1 MVESRPNG
9 LREGGGRRSGT
20 SINPP
25 RCGGFA
31 PVASA
36 DPNSPSYVQGKQ
48 AITEQI
54 QHYHVQLN
62 ANTDWNTYCEQVL
75 ESDLKRG
82 AILQVDSTADFIAGC
97 TDQGRALIASH

>member
-1 MVESRPNG
+1 M
-9 LREGGGRRSGT
+9 GRILTVDLIGRSALVAAV
-20 SINPP
+20 SALAFI
-25 RCGGFA
+25 FA
-31 PVASA
+31 PVAAA

-48 AITEQI
+48 AITDQI

-82 AILQVDSTADFIAGC
+82 AILQVDSTPDFIAGC
-97 TDQGRALIASH
+97 TDQGRALIASR